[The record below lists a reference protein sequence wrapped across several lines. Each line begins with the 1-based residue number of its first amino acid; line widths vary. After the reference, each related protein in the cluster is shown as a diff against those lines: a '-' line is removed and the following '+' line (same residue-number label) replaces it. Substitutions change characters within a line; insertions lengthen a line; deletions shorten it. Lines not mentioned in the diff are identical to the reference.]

1 MTSAYFT
8 HTLSLR
14 WHRRG
19 QGGGGGQGER
29 EEEVR
34 WLGMEVG
41 KVTLEKQ
48 SAPRGKKI
56 NQRFPSSHYRLVF
69 TASEPLS

>member
-1 MTSAYFT
+1 MGDKGSEN
-8 HTLSLR
+8 
-14 WHRRG
+14 
-19 QGGGGGQGER
+19 ER
-29 EEEVR
+29 VR
-34 WLGMEVG
+34 WLGKEAR

-48 SAPRGKKI
+48 SARRGTKKI